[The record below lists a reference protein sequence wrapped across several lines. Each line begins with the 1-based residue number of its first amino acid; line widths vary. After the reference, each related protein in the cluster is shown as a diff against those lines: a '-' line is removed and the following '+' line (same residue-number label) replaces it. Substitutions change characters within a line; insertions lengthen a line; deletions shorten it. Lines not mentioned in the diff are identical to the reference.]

1 MAFKHTL
8 KRGSTRPVLRY
19 PLPGVDLTGA
29 TATFLMSA
37 RPGFPATVNAP
48 AVIANG
54 ALEYHWQHGDT
65 DNAVMHYGEFEVMF
79 PGGAIETFPADDYIR
94 IEVKQDIGDGGSIA
108 PPALI
113 VLTGAL
119 VDAGA
124 VSYTHLT
131 LPTILLV

>member
-48 AVIANG
+48 AVIAN
-54 ALEYHWQHGDT
+54 
-65 DNAVMHYGEFEVMF
+65 
-79 PGGAIETFPADDYIR
+79 AI
-94 IEVKQDIGDGGSIA
+94 VNVCGVIG
-108 PPALI
+108 L
-113 VLTGAL
+113 
-119 VDAGA
+119 GA
-124 VSYTHLT
+124 VTGEVHGQAA
-131 LPTILLV
+131 